1 MGGDSEQGVRKKLK
15 AGYLSKMGYLS
26 ADENDPAEMEEP
38 QKQSSSIGY
47 RRWALMYKWRVGT
60 S

>member
-1 MGGDSEQGVRKKLK
+1 
-15 AGYLSKMGYLS
+15 MGYLS

-47 RRWALMYKWRVGT
+47 RGCGADGQVEGWH
-60 S
+60 